1 MILLVPLDRFAR
13 TFRER
18 APEWVLAFILAGW
31 GFTLLLPGSSFGR
44 PFFRPLAAVATESV
58 WGTVTFTMGAVRIA
72 ALYVNGSRKET
83 PRIRQIGSFLGM
95 TVWSFLLWGA
105 LSVEWL
111 SPAIF
116 TYSGLFALEAIMFSY
131 SAADAAR
138 IGTPAYGR
146 A

>member
-1 MILLVPLDRFAR
+1 MILVRFAR

-18 APEWVLAFILAGW
+18 APEWVLAFIEAGW
-31 GFTLLLPGSSFGR
+31 GFTLLMPGDSFNR
-44 PFFRPLAAVATESV
+44 PFFRPLAAIAQEQT
-58 WGTVTFTMGAVRIA
+58 WGVIMFAMGIIRIA

-95 TVWSFLLWGA
+95 SLWSLLLWGA
-105 LSVEWL
+105 MSVDWL

-116 TYSGLFALEAIMFSY
+116 VYSGLFALEAIMFSY

-138 IGTPAYGR
+138 VGTPGYGR
-146 A
+146 T